1 MANQIQATVYQID
14 GSPLPSAT
22 EISFL
27 TSDIMMKEA
36 TLPIAA
42 VNAAIFY
49 YPNPSNKLGNQV
61 FYVSETLSSLL
72 AVANAGGV
80 TQVQATVIQ
89 IDEDPQIPAGVQ
101 YTFPASNIAIFENI
115 DAAAGI
121 NADIKYKNKTYSVSE
136 TEDSLVAD
144 ANTSIVPAS
153 LNYGLYAQTANS
165 TPVTNTTVE
174 TTLINGGVGTLSVPA
189 NGFSVGD
196 SFRAVMAGVLNTVN
210 NQTIRVRVKA
220 GSVLL
225 LDSGAQN
232 ITNITNDVFSLNI
245 DFTIRQLGTAGVASI
260 VSLGTF
266 HYVKT
271 VNGVIEGFSFNT
283 VNNTTFDT
291 TISNTLNITVQWGA
305 ANTGNSIYSDIFI
318 LNKTY

>member
-72 AVANAGGV
+72 AAANAGGV

-115 DAAAGI
+115 DAAAGV

-153 LNYGLYAQTANS
+153 LSYGLYAQTANS

-196 SFRAVMAGVLNTVN
+196 SFRAVMAGVLNTAN
-210 NQTIRVRVKA
+210 NQTIRIRVKA

-318 LNKTY
+318 LNKIY